1 MGNDPSKRTPS
12 FLLVGVGGSGCA
24 AVKRVCEQLPFVP
37 VLFID
42 TDNRSFEGIS
52 DDRIFSV
59 GDNVT
64 NGLSCGGDVEL
75 GRQSI
80 EKEASRLRARFD
92 AVDLLMIVTGLG
104 GGTGTGATPVLIRI
118 AREAQTQT
126 LVLVS
131 MPFAFEGKQRM
142 NVAEDAI
149 RRMRSNADAIV
160 QLPNERLKREA
171 AGGTSE
177 AAFAMSHQYMKD
189 AAESLWYICSVNGQ
203 CGLDFASIHT
213 LLRACDGFC
222 HIASSEFSCPDKAEQ
237 ASRALLEHPLMNR
250 GLLLEGASGVIV
262 SIHGNHE
269 LRIEEVEII
278 MEHLSNKLPDEA
290 HINFGVSVD
299 EKQIGL
305 KVVVLVTEAWKEPLV
320 ESEVSIFSSRSGFG
334 QRELALGSSGNK
346 GIFSGMNATVKNS
359 EDLDVPT
366 YLRKNIKLPR

>member
-1 MGNDPSKRTPS
+1 MENNPFKKTPS
-12 FLLVGVGGSGCA
+12 FFFVVIGGSGCD
-24 AVKRVCEQLPFVP
+24 AVKRVCEQMPFVP
-37 VLFID
+37 VLLID
-42 TDNRSFEGIS
+42 TDNRNVEGVS

-59 GDNVT
+59 GENVT

-92 AVDLLMIVTGLG
+92 AVDLLLIVTGLG
-104 GGTGTGATPVLIRI
+104 GGTGTGATPVLVRI
-118 AREAQTQT
+118 AREAKAQT
-126 LVLVS
+126 LVLAS
-131 MPFAFEGKQRM
+131 LPFAFEGKQRM
-142 NVAEDAI
+142 NVSEDAI

-171 AGGTSE
+171 VGGTSE
-177 AAFAMSHQYMKD
+177 AAFSVSHRYMKD
-189 AAESLWYICSVNGQ
+189 AAESLWYMCSMNGQ

-222 HIASSEFSCPDKAEQ
+222 HIASVEFSGIDQAEQ
-237 ASRALLEHPLMNR
+237 ASRALLEHPLINR
-250 GLLLEGASGVIV
+250 GLLLEGAAGVII
-262 SIHGNHE
+262 SIRGSHE

-278 MEHLSNKLPDEA
+278 MEQLSNKLPEEA

-299 EKQIGL
+299 EKQSGL
-305 KVVVLVTEAWKEPLV
+305 KVVTLITEAWKEPLV
-320 ESEVSIFSSRSGFG
+320 ENEVSIFTSRSGFG

-346 GIFSGMNATVKNS
+346 GIFSGMDATVKNS

>member
-1 MGNDPSKRTPS
+1 MENNPFKKTPS
-12 FLLVGVGGSGCA
+12 FLFVGIGGSGCD
-24 AVKRVCEQLPFVP
+24 AVKRVCEQMPFVP
-37 VLFID
+37 VLLID
-42 TDNRSFEGIS
+42 TDNRNVEGVS

-59 GDNVT
+59 GENVT

-92 AVDLLMIVTGLG
+92 AVDLLLIVTGLG
-104 GGTGTGATPVLIRI
+104 GGTGTGATPVLVRI
-118 AREAQTQT
+118 AREAKAQT
-126 LVLVS
+126 LVLAS
-131 MPFAFEGKQRM
+131 LPFAFEGKQRM
-142 NVAEDAI
+142 NVSEDAI

-171 AGGTSE
+171 VGGTSE
-177 AAFAMSHQYMKD
+177 AAFSVSHRYMKD
-189 AAESLWYICSVNGQ
+189 AAESLWYMCSMNGQ

-222 HIASSEFSCPDKAEQ
+222 HIASVEFSGIDQAEQ
-237 ASRALLEHPLMNR
+237 ASRALLEHPLINR
-250 GLLLEGASGVIV
+250 GLLLEGAAGVII
-262 SIHGNHE
+262 SIRGSHE

-278 MEHLSNKLPDEA
+278 MEQLSNKLPEEA

-299 EKQIGL
+299 EKQSGL
-305 KVVVLVTEAWKEPLV
+305 KVVTLITEAWKEPLV
-320 ESEVSIFSSRSGFG
+320 ENEVSIFTSRSGFG

-346 GIFSGMNATVKNS
+346 GIFSGMDATVKNS